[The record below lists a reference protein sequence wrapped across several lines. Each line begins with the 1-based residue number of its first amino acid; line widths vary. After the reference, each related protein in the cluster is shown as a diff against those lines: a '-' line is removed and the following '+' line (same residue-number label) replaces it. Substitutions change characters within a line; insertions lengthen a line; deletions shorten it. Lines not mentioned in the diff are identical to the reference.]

1 MDGNEA
7 KRRQRRDLLGASL
20 VVPVLI
26 AAGVPLR
33 ARAAPTPECGDD
45 GKPTPR
51 QMEGPFYTPSTPRRT
66 SLLEPGLRG
75 TRLQLTGRVLSTDCT
90 PLPGALLD
98 FWQCDA
104 SGAYDNAGFVLRGH
118 QYADADG
125 RFALETIVPGNYPGR
140 VRHIHVKVQARNGPL
155 LTTQLYFPDEPGN
168 ARDFL
173 FRPDLLMRLA
183 DAANGKAGSFDF
195 VLRAA

>member
-1 MDGNEA
+1 MDRSEI
-7 KRRQRRDLLGASL
+7 KHRQRRKLLGASFAL
-20 VVPVLI
+20 PVMI

-33 ARAAPTPECGDD
+33 ARAAPTPACGDD

-51 QMEGPFYTPSTPRRT
+51 QMEGPFYTPSTPKRT

-104 SGAYDNAGFVLRGH
+104 SGAYDNAGFILRGH

-155 LTTQLYFPDEPGN
+155 LTTQLYFPDESGN

-195 VLRAA
+195 VLRPA

>member
-20 VVPVLI
+20 AVPILM

-33 ARAAPTPECGDD
+33 AYAAPTPACGDD

-51 QMEGPFYTPSTPRRT
+51 QMEGPFYTPSTPKRT
-66 SLLEPGLRG
+66 SLIEPGLRG
-75 TRLQLTGRVLSTDCT
+75 TRLVLTGRVLSTDCT
-90 PLPGALLD
+90 PLAGALLD

-125 RFALETIVPGNYPGR
+125 HFALETIVPGNYPGR

-168 ARDFL
+168 TRDFL
-173 FRPDLLMRLA
+173 FRPDLLMKLA

>member
-1 MDGNEA
+1 MNGNEA

-20 VVPVLI
+20 AVPVLI

-33 ARAAPTPECGDD
+33 AHAAPTPACGDD

-75 TRLQLTGRVLSTDCT
+75 TRLQLTGRVLSTDCK

-98 FWQCDA
+98 FWQCDV

-118 QYADADG
+118 QYTDADG

-140 VRHIHVKVQARNGPL
+140 VRHIHAKVQARNGPL
-155 LTTQLYFPDEPGN
+155 LTTQLYFPDESGN

>member
-7 KRRQRRDLLGASL
+7 KRRQRRGLLGASL
-20 VVPVLI
+20 AVPVLI
-26 AAGVPLR
+26 AAGMPLR
-33 ARAAPTPECGDD
+33 ARAAPTPACGDD

-75 TRLQLTGRVLSTDCT
+75 TRLLLTGRVLSTDCT

-155 LTTQLYFPDEPGN
+155 LTTQLYFPDESGN

-173 FRPDLLMRLA
+173 FQPDLLMRLA
-183 DAANGKAGSFDF
+183 DAAKGKAGSFDF

>member
-7 KRRQRRDLLGASL
+7 KRRQRRDLLGASFA
-20 VVPVLI
+20 VPVLM

-33 ARAAPTPECGDD
+33 ARAAPTPACGDD

-51 QMEGPFYTPSTPRRT
+51 QMEGPFYTPDTPRRT

-75 TRLQLTGRVLSTDCT
+75 TRLLLTGRVLSTDCT
-90 PLPGALLD
+90 PLAGALLD

-155 LTTQLYFPDEPGN
+155 LTTQIYFPDEPGN

-173 FRPDLLMRLA
+173 FRPELLMKLA
-183 DAANGKAGSFDF
+183 DAGNGKAGRFDF

>member
-1 MDGNEA
+1 MNRDET
-7 KRRQRRDLLGASL
+7 RHRQRRNLLGASL
-20 VVPVLI
+20 ALPVLM

-33 ARAAPTPECGDD
+33 AYAAPTPACGDD

-51 QMEGPFYTPSTPRRT
+51 QMEGPFYTPSTPKRT
-66 SLLEPGLRG
+66 SLIERGVRG
-75 TRLQLTGRVLSTDCT
+75 TRLVLTGQVLSTDCT

-168 ARDFL
+168 THDFL
-173 FRPDLLMRLA
+173 FRPDLLMKLA
-183 DAANGKAGSFDF
+183 DAGNGKAGSFDF